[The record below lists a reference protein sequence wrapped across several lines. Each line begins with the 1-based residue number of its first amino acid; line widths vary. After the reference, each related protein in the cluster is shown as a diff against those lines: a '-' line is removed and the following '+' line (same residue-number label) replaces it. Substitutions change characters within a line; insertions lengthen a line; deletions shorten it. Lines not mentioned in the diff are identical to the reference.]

1 MHADLRARMTLS
13 KTIVSMAELLLVQ
26 IPVRV
31 SLAVG
36 ESVRIEIGPKTG
48 TIVFMRPA
56 LLLAQK
62 WRV

>member
-1 MHADLRARMTLS
+1 
-13 KTIVSMAELLLVQ
+13 MAELLLVQ